1 MSKILEIPSS
11 QVKKY
16 LSENSDAVLIDVRTK
31 EEWDTIG
38 MPNGEP
44 LGMSTFFISY
54 QLGHERILNKN
65 FVKEFEDLNIE
76 KTKKILFICRSGVR
90 SLHTAKIAND
100 LGYEAI
106 NILGGFEGSAVINDA
121 GWKVNGLPC
130 K

>member
-38 MPNGEP
+38 MPNGVP

-54 QLGHERILNKN
+54 QLGQERILNKN

-106 NILGGFEGSAVINDA
+106 NILGGFEGSAVIDDA
-121 GWKVNGLPC
+121 GWKGNGLPC

>member
-16 LSENSDAVLIDVRTK
+16 LSENSGAVLIDVRTK

-38 MPNGEP
+38 MPNGAP

-54 QLGHERILNKN
+54 QLGQERILNEN
-65 FVKEFEDLNIE
+65 FVQEFKDLNIE

-90 SLHTAKIAND
+90 SLNTAKIAAD

-121 GWKVNGLPC
+121 GWKGNGLPC

>member
-16 LSENSDAVLIDVRTK
+16 LRENSGAVLIDVRTK
-31 EEWDTIG
+31 EEWGTIG

-54 QLGHERILNKN
+54 QIGQERILNEN
-65 FVKEFEDLNIE
+65 FVQEFKDLNIE

-90 SLHTAKIAND
+90 SLNTAKIAAD

-121 GWKVNGLPC
+121 GWKGNGLPC

>member
-16 LSENSDAVLIDVRTK
+16 LSENSGAVLIDVRTK
-31 EEWDTIG
+31 EEWGTIG

-54 QLGHERILNKN
+54 QIGQERILNEN
-65 FVKEFEDLNIE
+65 FVQEFKDLNIE

-90 SLHTAKIAND
+90 SLNTAKIAAD

-121 GWKVNGLPC
+121 GWKGNGLPC